1 MIWYVPTCTV
11 SVYIIY
17 IHTDI
22 IYVRMA
28 SDVNVYAL
36 LCVCRC
42 IHTDP
47 NNTHTMPLSP
57 LDVQVSLSGFPTFPG
72 PGRALEGR
80 RLGMGCFFQVIW
92 DFLGNLSVF
101 NSWPV
106 MRFLIYRYS

>member
-1 MIWYVPTCTV
+1 
-11 SVYIIY
+11 
-17 IHTDI
+17 
-22 IYVRMA
+22 MA

-72 PGRALEGR
+72 PGRALEER
-80 RLGMGCFFQVIW
+80 RLGMGCPLSRLG
-92 DFLGNLSVF
+92 FLRCNATLSMHCRSKRGMVQI
-101 NSWPV
+101 
-106 MRFLIYRYS
+106 R

>member
-80 RLGMGCFFQVIW
+80 RLGMGCFSSHLG
-92 DFLGNLSVF
+92 FL
-101 NSWPV
+101 
-106 MRFLIYRYS
+106 R